1 MFIAH
6 AILFERDDDENPD
19 TDSVS
24 EEAVVFYSDKSRADQ
39 CMESA
44 EGELSEDADE
54 KHVYDLTTEAGRKDA
69 IQNLSLWEVFK
80 FES

>member
-6 AILFERDDDENPD
+6 AILYERDGEEEPD
-19 TDSVS
+19 TDNVA

-54 KHVYDLTTEAGRKDA
+54 KNVYDLTTEVGRKNA
-69 IQNLSLWEVFK
+69 VTNLSLWEVYK
-80 FES
+80 LES